1 MVQKLSCGQNVF
13 VYLTDF
19 NFPKIK
25 DILQSLILP
34 KRIARQFYILR

>member
-1 MVQKLSCGQNVF
+1 MFQKFRCGQNVF
-13 VYLTDF
+13 GYLTDF

-34 KRIARQFYILR
+34 KRIARQFHILR